1 MAYTAVKDIPT
12 KDRKSIR
19 NALATGTVGV
29 AVSSDGKTFQVGT
42 KSGAA
47 LVPQLAGFSSFRSE
61 GSFSP
66 TLYVDGTT
74 VRGYVT
80 GLKNDVNGVYYGI
93 GSVELTEVKP

>member
-1 MAYTAVKDIPT
+1 
-12 KDRKSIR
+12 
-19 NALATGTVGV
+19 
-29 AVSSDGKTFQVGT
+29 VGT

-93 GSVELTEVKP
+93 GSIELTEVKP